1 MSESRVIPGTG
12 STEVVSPQL
21 CMLLCPEIFGE
32 KFSVDKSG
40 ASYCVV
46 LLTFMNVDS
55 DF

>member
-21 CMLLCPEIFGE
+21 CMQLFPEIFGV
-32 KFSVDKSG
+32 KFSVDISG
-40 ASYCVV
+40 AIYCGV